1 MSSDKHGSHSS
12 TGLGW
17 VALFIV
23 PSMLGVTVFYLWPI
37 LKTFLNSFMSFGAF
51 GGAEFAGID
60 NYVRLFQDSSVP
72 RAMMNTLIY
81 TAIVMCGIPIAVY
94 ISSLLNR
101 PGLRFAWIFRL
112 MFFLPYVAMPTAIAL
127 VWRMIYNSEFGFLNY
142 VLSLV
147 GIQGPAWI
155 STPGWAILAVSV
167 LGLWSSLG
175 FAIIILSAGL
185 RAIPAE
191 LYEAAQVDGAGNMR
205 QFFSVTVPLLTPSI
219 FFLTII
225 TAINGFQLFDL
236 LYALMGTSNP
246 ALPSTQSMVYL
257 FYEQAFPQNQKGFAS
272 AIAIVVLAMVA
283 VVTLI
288 QFTLQKRWVTYD

>member
-1 MSSDKHGSHSS
+1 MSSDKPGSHRS

-17 VALFIV
+17 IALFIA
-23 PSMLGVTVFYLWPI
+23 PSMLGVTIFYLWPI
-37 LKTFLNSFMSFGAF
+37 VKTFANSFMGFGAF
-51 GGAEFAGID
+51 GGAEFVGLENFA
-60 NYVRLFQDSSVP
+60 RLVQDSSVP
-72 RAMMNTLIY
+72 RAILNTLIY
-81 TAIVMCGIPIAVY
+81 TVIVMGGIPIAVY
-94 ISSLLNR
+94 IASLLNR

-185 RAIPAE
+185 RGIPAE

-246 ALPSTQSMVYL
+246 AMPSTQSMVYL

-283 VVTLI
+283 VVTLV
-288 QFTLQKRWVTYD
+288 QFKLQKRWVNYD